1 MTVSILAAL
10 VKFGPWLLAGL
21 GVLFGMF
28 RHQQAKT
35 ATAEAGQKIAEAQ
48 AKTADVQK
56 SEAESNAVAAQAG
69 NNAAQERQNVETD
82 IASGQPGA
90 AADELRNGWSRD

>member
-1 MTVSILAAL
+1 MTIVAL
-10 VKFGPWLLAGL
+10 LIKFGPWVLGLLGI
-21 GVLFGMF
+21 LFGAF

-56 SEAESNAVAAQAG
+56 SEAESNAAAAQAG
-69 NNAAQERQNVETD
+69 SNAAQERQNVETD